1 MRRTAALKPSAAE
14 APPAAGTRW
23 PGETADGAGG
33 RSTAGSPVIVLSY
46 LYSGADRV
54 QDAIAAGTDWACTSF
69 TGIVP
74 LCAAAAQTWRQVEGE
89 REAGLSRLA
98 EATIRGLVTAQVT
111 AILADTGRTRWC
123 ELAGAPPSVAESFL
137 QIFPGSQFV
146 CVHRACPE
154 VIRTGIQASPW
165 GLQNQALTPYLL
177 NFPGNSVA
185 ALAAYWANS
194 TEQLLAF
201 EQANRAVTRR
211 VRYEDVTAGKERAPG
226 SVRMPAQPGEVNQH
240 AATSPRDELSPSD
253 PAALVRPQQMPP
265 ELIPGPLRERVDRL
279 HHELGYLPLEG

>member
-1 MRRTAALKPSAAE
+1 VRRTAALTSSAAE
-14 APPAAGTRW
+14 APPAAGTRR
-23 PGETADGAGG
+23 PGETADDTGG

-89 REAGLSRLA
+89 REAGISRLA
-98 EATIRGLVTAQVT
+98 VATIRGLVTAQVT
-111 AILADTGRTRWC
+111 AILASAGRTRWC
-123 ELAGAPPSVAESFL
+123 ELAGAPASVAESFL

-154 VIRTGIQASPW
+154 VVRTAIQASPW

-194 TEQLLAF
+194 AEQLLAF
-201 EQANRAVTRR
+201 EQANRGVTRR
-211 VRYEDVTAGKERAPG
+211 VRYEDVTSGKGHAPG
-226 SVRMPAQPGEVNQH
+226 PVSMPAQPGEVNQH
-240 AATSPRDELSPSD
+240 TAAPPRDELSPSD
-253 PAALVRPQQMPP
+253 PAVPADPQLMPP
-265 ELIPGPLRERVDRL
+265 KLIPGPLRERVDRL
-279 HHELGYLPLEG
+279 HRELGYPPLES